1 MWVGK
6 MRSEMIIPAAKVIG
20 AVTKWLIF
28 GFGAAAFRVI
38 VENTGTFVPLVL
50 ASSATV
56 YTTVSRT
63 SGRDTI

>member
-6 MRSEMIIPAAKVIG
+6 MRSEMIIPVAKVIG

-28 GFGAAAFRVI
+28 GFDAAAFRVI
-38 VENTGTFVPLVL
+38 VENIGTFMPLVL

-56 YTTVSRT
+56 
-63 SGRDTI
+63 